1 MQKKVGSKNNLYLVL
16 WVEETGKQG
25 NTVNSR
31 EKQQQKAWN
40 EAKAIKHVWTAASR
54 EDANYSPVYLTFQ
67 IIKELWEGKSSVL
80 GVMRSTK
87 YLGTQVGV
95 VGRQEQFSA
104 FRGGF
109 VPYKNS
115 CGGIS
120 RWKEEP
126 EK

>member
-1 MQKKVGSKNNLYLVL
+1 MQKKVGSKNNLYLFF

-31 EKQQQKAWN
+31 EMQQQKAWN

-80 GVMRSTK
+80 GVMGSTRNP
-87 YLGTQVGV
+87 GGSRGET
-95 VGRQEQFSA
+95 GRVFC
-104 FRGGF
+104 F
-109 VPYKNS
+109 
-115 CGGIS
+115 
-120 RWKEEP
+120 
-126 EK
+126 